1 MVADVEPGTRDRET
15 QLKERG
21 ASRRCSVCK
30 TTRAIE
36 AGEITKEEALA
47 QWETARPADR
57 AVLREIFGMEPEP
70 PAPDPVPGPGDNPGS
85 RP

>member
-30 TTRAIE
+30 AARDIE
-36 AGEITKEEALA
+36 AGEITKEEALT
-47 QWETARPADR
+47 QWPDASPADR
-57 AVLREIFGMEPEP
+57 TILREIFGMEPEP
-70 PAPDPVPGPGDNPGS
+70 PVPDPVPDRGDNPDS
-85 RP
+85 RA